1 MVYKLDVSYSSSQM
15 LTSKFGH
22 LLKST
27 FFRAEQDIDALS
39 MQSWCGRTITRDIA
53 SVYFERAAQAL
64 PRDR

>member
-27 FFRAEQDIDALS
+27 FFRAEQDIDALCKAGVGEPS
-39 MQSWCGRTITRDIA
+39 PEI
-53 SVYFERAAQAL
+53 
-64 PRDR
+64 